1 MKTISRVLCVIDPTV
16 DSQPA
21 LARAAWFAKQC
32 DASLEVLHCQYD
44 EYLSAHQF
52 FEKKRFKPAAA
63 LLSATLK
70 QRLEEL
76 VVPIRA
82 TGVTCDTTVVWD
94 HPLHE
99 GIVRHAT
106 TSRSDIVFK
115 DTHNH
120 PTLGFSS
127 LTNTDWSLMRE
138 CPLPLWF
145 VKPHDMPI
153 HRQYIAAIDPFNLSD
168 EHANLDSEILTL
180 GNYIASR
187 TSGELHVLH
196 AFDPRA
202 ARTSTDN
209 YNDLSTEAIEDE
221 ARKLLSGRVDEIAT
235 SHRVSAENIHLVA
248 GSAHT
253 QLPLFAHSLN
263 AALVIMGAISRS
275 RLRRVFIGATA
286 ERTLDRLD
294 CDLLIVKLPE
304 AESSD
309 AT

>member
-1 MKTISRVLCVIDPTV
+1 MKTISRVLCVIDPTI

-32 DASLEVLHCQYD
+32 DASLEVLHCHYD

-52 FEKKRFKPAAA
+52 FEKERFKPAAA
-63 LLSATLK
+63 KLLATLK

-76 VVPIRA
+76 VAPIRT
-82 TGVTCDTTVVWD
+82 TGVACDTSVVWD

-106 TSRSDIVFK
+106 TSKSDIVFK

-120 PTLGFSS
+120 PTLGFGS
-127 LTNTDWSLMRE
+127 LTNTDWSLMRA
-138 CPLPLWF
+138 CSLPLWF

-153 HRQYIAAIDPFNLSD
+153 QRQYVAAIDPFNLSD
-168 EHANLDSEILTL
+168 EHADLDSEILEL
-180 GNYIASR
+180 GNYIASK

-202 ARTSTDN
+202 AKASVDN
-209 YNDLSTEAIEDE
+209 YDNLSAEDIEDE
-221 ARKLLSGRVDEIAT
+221 ARKLLSVRVGEIAAA
-235 SHRVSAENIHLVA
+235 HRISVEKTHLVA

-253 QLPLFAHSLN
+253 QLPLFAHSLD
-263 AALVIMGAISRS
+263 AALVIMGAVSRS
-275 RLRRVFIGATA
+275 RLRRAFIGSTA
-286 ERTLDRLD
+286 ERTLDRLN
-294 CDLLIVKLPE
+294 CDLVIVKSAQ
-304 AESSD
+304 AE
-309 AT
+309 